1 MISFKEQLE
10 KNGYCIIPNVL
21 NDYEINK
28 AISMFKNWKNTIIN
42 HDEIHKA
49 IDPHGIY
56 KHHEIGHQQ
65 HAWFIRTNPN
75 VQAIFKKLWNCDDLI
90 VSFDGF
96 CYISKENKQKD
107 KIWTH
112 TDQGPDNN
120 NLCYQGFVSLTS
132 NQERTFVV
140 YEGSHI
146 YHKKYFEEKN
156 IQSKSNWHLIDHQIL
171 NQLKDSKKI
180 LKVPAGSLVIW
191 DSRCFH
197 QNQYGKP
204 GSEERMV
211 QYVCYFPKNH
221 QNNTPAIKK
230 KRRKYF
236 EDRRTTSHWPAPV
249 KVNSKQGRTYGNNSN
264 LIDYSKLKIPDLN
277 SMIKEIEKLI

>member
-112 TDQGPDNN
+112 TDQGHDNN

-132 NQERTFVV
+132 NQEM
-140 YEGSHI
+140 
-146 YHKKYFEEKN
+146 KKY
-156 IQSKSNWHLIDHQIL
+156 QSEQVEHGLLPTMPIVSFRIPHK
-171 NQLKDSKKI
+171 
-180 LKVPAGSLVIW
+180 
-191 DSRCFH
+191 F
-197 QNQYGKP
+197 
-204 GSEERMV
+204 
-211 QYVCYFPKNH
+211 
-221 QNNTPAIKK
+221 NNF
-230 KRRKYF
+230 RVF
-236 EDRRTTSHWPAPV
+236 S
-249 KVNSKQGRTYGNNSN
+249 
-264 LIDYSKLKIPDLN
+264 
-277 SMIKEIEKLI
+277 

>member
-1 MISFKEQLE
+1 M
-10 KNGYCIIPNVL
+10 
-21 NDYEINK
+21 
-28 AISMFKNWKNTIIN
+28 
-42 HDEIHKA
+42 
-49 IDPHGIY
+49 
-56 KHHEIGHQQ
+56 
-65 HAWFIRTNPN
+65 
-75 VQAIFKKLWNCDDLI
+75 
-90 VSFDGF
+90 
-96 CYISKENKQKD
+96 
-107 KIWTH
+107 
-112 TDQGPDNN
+112 
-120 NLCYQGFVSLTS
+120 
-132 NQERTFVV
+132 
-140 YEGSHI
+140 
-146 YHKKYFEEKN
+146 
-156 IQSKSNWHLIDHQIL
+156 IDHKIL

-204 GSEERMV
+204 GTEERMV

-277 SMIKEIEKLI
+277 SMIEDIEKLI